1 MANGENGAH
10 PQARLGRASEQCWT
24 TVRSVVD
31 VWVLASRCAPAPAA
45 APAPPP
51 PPPPPLIWHRP
62 KCA

>member
-1 MANGENGAH
+1 MSKGKNCPAPSAGHG
-10 PQARLGRASEQCWT
+10 PSECWT

-31 VWVLASRCAPAPAA
+31 VWVLAANCAPAPAP

-51 PPPPPLIWHRP
+51 PPPPRIWHRP